1 MKKFSQ
7 AIPALHEAEGAAKSE
22 LQKSYAEYFKAKL
35 NKFGAKSP
43 ADLTPEQKTEFFN
56 EITKDWNRGEGATK
70 AGQAD
75 IEEHGVKES
84 EEVNE
89 GNEKLLKQ
97 ANLSSSEYQT
107 AKKLKGFDE
116 TKWKWDSSKDLYAK
130 MNESDVNEGDMTKFY
145 DGFIVLDQK
154 NKKKYKFKYI
164 KGTSN
169 VKVEDEAI
177 AKVMKATGLSRPNFG
192 VHGFVNKGEWNKDDT
207 PVLESQVNEAEI
219 KSEAEF
225 KEYAMALLKKA
236 HPDDFDE
243 AKANATIEGI
253 LKKCDGDF
261 GACVGMITS
270 ALGESATN
278 EGECPMCKCD
288 PCNCY
293 TNEGNAFGDAV
304 KKAKEAG
311 EKEFEFQGKTYK
323 VEESEAGA
331 PNDLNEGA
339 DVTPYLDEVK
349 KALPQLEDLIK
360 KKLGFAPKLTAD
372 KKGNDRIFIQSSD
385 LMNELGKTLV
395 KTLFTKIE
403 IGFWGGNVT
412 GDGKSIWFNPK
423 IWYEHPSGG
432 SNGCDF
438 VWDSLWWDLN
448 TKKWVEGRSLI
459 K

>member
-1 MKKFSQ
+1 MRKFSH

-56 EITKDWNRGEGATK
+56 EITKDWTRGEGATK

-75 IEEHGVKES
+75 VEEHGVKES
-84 EEVNE
+84 LGLNESAMGDVHIMAQDAKDFAAFKKEFVKEFKVEGKDNNKDLDAWLKQVYDSAANESVEVNE
-89 GNEKLLKQ
+89 GK
-97 ANLSSSEYQT
+97 
-107 AKKLKGFDE
+107 
-116 TKWKWDSSKDLYAK
+116 
-130 MNESDVNEGDMTKFY
+130 
-145 DGFIVLDQK
+145 
-154 NKKKYKFKYI
+154 
-164 KGTSN
+164 
-169 VKVEDEAI
+169 
-177 AKVMKATGLSRPNFG
+177 
-192 VHGFVNKGEWNKDDT
+192 
-207 PVLESQVNEAEI
+207 EI
-219 KSEAEF
+219 KSDSEF

-243 AKANATIEGI
+243 DKANATVEGI

-261 GACVGMITS
+261 GAAVGMITS
-270 ALGESATN
+270 SLGESATN
-278 EGECPMCKCD
+278 EKKDGITPEEMARIQQLKKLKDLKANEGDECPMCKTN
-288 PCNCY
+288 PCECY

-360 KKLGFAPKLTAD
+360 KKLGFAPKLSAE
-372 KKGNDRIFIQSSD
+372 KKGNDRIFIGSSD

-412 GDGKSIWFNPK
+412 SDGKSIWFNPK

-432 SNGCDF
+432 SNGADF
-438 VWDSLWWDLN
+438 VWDSLWWDLAS
-448 TKKWVEGRSLI
+448 KKWVEGRSLI